1 MTELGEIPSEW
12 AIRKI
17 GELTEIKT
25 GGTPSTKCEKYWK
38 DGDIPW
44 MASGDVNK
52 KIINEV
58 DGRITKSG
66 MENSAAKLL
75 PKDTVMIASISNPLL
90 SISMSGY

>member
-12 AIRKI
+12 EISKI

-52 KIINEV
+52 KIINAA
-58 DGRITKSG
+58 RIAPTNRLLLKLS
-66 MENSAAKLL
+66 MEYDNNL
-75 PKDTVMIASISNPLL
+75 V
-90 SISMSGY
+90 